1 MFKNK
6 LKISYYGATKT
17 EDGIG
22 LESKLHLEALK
33 KNDSKNNLLI
43 KEYNLSRNVGYQK
56 CTNLI
61 SEITI
66 DNLYN
71 DDSQINYFHFSPR
84 WIKKYLGNKE
94 RLYLKEKINI
104 GYWVCEAQKI
114 PENWIKNIDFFNEIW
129 TASDFCKKVY
139 EKQLNIPVK
148 VINHPVAE
156 RELSQRLLNRYRKLK
171 QEPFTFLTIAN
182 AFSDLKRKNSVAVIK
197 AFKKAFNP
205 NDTGVRLIVKLTN
218 TETDLIEFKKVQSLI
233 DDYHNIQLINE
244 HLTPQK
250 IALLYQNS
258 DVYVSLHR
266 SEGFGLTISD
276 AYSFG
281 LPVIA
286 TGYSGNLDILLNN
299 KNSLLVDYDLIQV
312 GEERLRYQSDDIWAE
327 PNIENAKEK
336 MIKVREEFNK
346 CFDEALEVREKLR
359 QNFNLNKIGEK
370 MLCRINSLMPNA

>member
-1 MFKNK
+1 MTF
-6 LKISYYGATKT
+6 
-17 EDGIG
+17 EGIICPKCSNSIP
-22 LESKLHLEALK
+22 EEHLEHKLSCPSCGVNLK
-33 KNDSKNNLLI
+33 DK
-43 KEYNLSRNVGYQK
+43 R
-56 CTNLI
+56 
-61 SEITI
+61 
-66 DNLYN
+66 
-71 DDSQINYFHFSPR
+71 F
-84 WIKKYLGNKE
+84 LGFLEFLMEQGIVN
-94 RLYLKEKINI
+94 
-104 GYWVCEAQKI
+104 
-114 PENWIKNIDFFNEIW
+114 NIDFFDEIW
-129 TASDFCKKVY
+129 TASYFCKKVY

-148 VINHPVAE
+148 VISHPVPE
-156 RELSQRLLNRYRKLK
+156 RELSDRLLNRYKKLK

-182 AFSDLKRKNSVAVIK
+182 AFSDLKRKNCVAVIK

-205 NDTGVRLIVKLTN
+205 NDNSVRLIVKLTN
-218 TETDLIEFKKVQSLI
+218 TETDFKEFKKVKELI
-233 DDYHNIQLINE
+233 DDYHNIQLINQ

-250 IALLYQNS
+250 IASLYQNS

-299 KNSLLVDYDLIQV
+299 KNSLLVDYDLIKV

-336 MIKVREEFNK
+336 MIQAREEFNK

-359 QNFNLNKIGEK
+359 ENFNLNKIGEK
-370 MLCRINSLMPNA
+370 MLNRINSLTPNA

>member
-22 LESKLHLEALK
+22 LASKLHLEALK

-114 PENWIKNIDFFNEIW
+114 PENWIQNIDFFNEIW

-182 AFSDLKRKNSVAVIK
+182 AFSDLKRKNSIAVIK
-197 AFKKAFNP
+197 AFKRAFNRD
-205 NDTGVRLIVKLTN
+205 DTDVRLIVKLTN
-218 TETDLIEFKKVQSLI
+218 TDTDLIEFKKVQALI

-250 IALLYQNS
+250 ISLLYQNS

-336 MIKVREEFNK
+336 MIQVREEFNK

-359 QNFNLNKIGEK
+359 ENFNLNKIGEK
-370 MLCRINSLMPNA
+370 MLCRINSIMSNA

>member
-22 LESKLHLEALK
+22 LASKLHLEALK

-56 CTNLI
+56 CANLI

-250 IALLYQNS
+250 IALPS
-258 DVYVSLHR
+258 
-266 SEGFGLTISD
+266 
-276 AYSFG
+276 
-281 LPVIA
+281 
-286 TGYSGNLDILLNN
+286 
-299 KNSLLVDYDLIQV
+299 
-312 GEERLRYQSDDIWAE
+312 
-327 PNIENAKEK
+327 
-336 MIKVREEFNK
+336 
-346 CFDEALEVREKLR
+346 
-359 QNFNLNKIGEK
+359 
-370 MLCRINSLMPNA
+370 

>member
-22 LESKLHLEALK
+22 LASKLHLEALK
-33 KNDSKNNLLI
+33 KNNSKNNLLI

>member
-1 MFKNK
+1 MFKKK

-22 LESKLHLEALK
+22 LASKLHLEALK
-33 KNDSKNNLLI
+33 KNNSKNNLLI

-56 CTNLI
+56 YTNLI

-66 DNLYN
+66 NNLYK

-94 RLYLKEKINI
+94 RIYLKEKINI

-114 PENWIKNIDFFNEIW
+114 PENWIQNIDFFNEIW

-182 AFSDLKRKNSVAVIK
+182 AFSDLKRKNSIAVIK
-197 AFKKAFNP
+197 AFKRAFNRD
-205 NDTGVRLIVKLTN
+205 DTDVRLIVKLTN
-218 TETDLIEFKKVQSLI
+218 TDTDLIEFKKVQALI

-250 IALLYQNS
+250 ISLLYQNS

-299 KNSLLVDYDLIQV
+299 KNSLLVDYDLIEV

-336 MIKVREEFNK
+336 MIQVREEFNK

-359 QNFNLNKIGEK
+359 ENFNLNKIGEK
-370 MLCRINSLMPNA
+370 MLCRINSIMSNA

>member
-1 MFKNK
+1 M
-6 LKISYYGATKT
+6 
-17 EDGIG
+17 
-22 LESKLHLEALK
+22 ESKLHLEDLK
-33 KNDSKNNLLI
+33 KNDSKKNLLI

-233 DDYHNIQLINE
+233 DDYQNIQLINE

-336 MIKVREEFNK
+336 MIQVREEFNK

-359 QNFNLNKIGEK
+359 ENFNLNKIGEK